1 MDDFNISSLHEAKNE
16 WATRLITILT
26 PLIAEGYVSIFNE
39 AYRLCMENKERDK
52 YLMTFQN
59 FITRVP
65 KWNQSIIEQE
75 RKRICEKS
83 KCEYLEDLISCV
95 HIIQLK
101 VLTSMRVGN
110 KQKKIS
116 INIPKIDDFIHKIY
130 INVARKLYKNV
141 YLFEVSSSNL
151 ETQKNNRAFEILIQE
166 CILLTIRDSIPIES
180 IIKSYMDETIEEEV
194 IEEIKEEIV
203 PNEELPVPAGPS
215 EAIQNNTLSK
225 LEASESASEPSKSSS
240 NVVTDPG
247 VGNVSFNDIDFA
259 RDEHNTEVKISAP
272 KTIERLEE
280 LEKQRAQKQLE
291 TNNDDDLNDSIRI
304 SDINVDLNMLDI
316 NDLNENESNSLPD
329 ILLDDIEVLE

>member
-16 WATRLITILT
+16 WAMRLITILT

-39 AYRLCMENKERDK
+39 AYKLCMENKERDK

-65 KWNQSIIEQE
+65 KWNHSIIEQE

-83 KCEYLEDLISCV
+83 RCEYLEDLISCV

-116 INIPKIDDFIHKIY
+116 INIPKVDDFIHKIY

-151 ETQKNNRAFEILIQE
+151 ETQKNNRAFEVLIQE
-166 CILLTIRDSIPIES
+166 CILLTIRESIPIES

-194 IEEIKEEIV
+194 IEEIKEEVVEEV
-203 PNEELPVPAGPS
+203 PPPADS
-215 EAIQNNTLSK
+215 EVIQNTTLSK
-225 LEASESASEPSKSSS
+225 LEACERAPEVSNSTVEP
-240 NVVTDPG
+240 V
-247 VGNVSFNDIDFA
+247 VGNVSFNDVDFA
-259 RDEHNTEVKISAP
+259 RDENNTEVKISAP

-291 TNNDDDLNDSIRI
+291 TDNDDDSNESIRI
-304 SDINVDLNMLDI
+304 SDIHVDLNMLDI
-316 NDLNENESNSLPD
+316 NDLNDAGDSNSLPD
-329 ILLDDIEVLE
+329 MLLDDIEVLE

>member
-1 MDDFNISSLHEAKNE
+1 
-16 WATRLITILT
+16 
-26 PLIAEGYVSIFNE
+26 
-39 AYRLCMENKERDK
+39 
-52 YLMTFQN
+52 MTFQN

-65 KWNQSIIEQE
+65 KWNHSIIEQE

-83 KCEYLEDLISCV
+83 RCEYLEDLISCV

-116 INIPKIDDFIHKIY
+116 INIPKVDDFIHKIY

-151 ETQKNNRAFEILIQE
+151 ETQKNNRAFEVLIQE
-166 CILLTIRDSIPIES
+166 CILLTIRESIPIES

-194 IEEIKEEIV
+194 IEEIKEEVVEEV
-203 PNEELPVPAGPS
+203 PPPADS
-215 EAIQNNTLSK
+215 EVIQNTTLSK
-225 LEASESASEPSKSSS
+225 LEASERAPEVS
-240 NVVTDPG
+240 NSTVEQPV
-247 VGNVSFNDIDFA
+247 VGNVSFNDVDFA
-259 RDEHNTEVKISAP
+259 RDENNTEVKISAP

-291 TNNDDDLNDSIRI
+291 TDNDDDSNESIRI
-304 SDINVDLNMLDI
+304 SDIHVDLNMLDI
-316 NDLNENESNSLPD
+316 NDLNDAGDSNSLPD
-329 ILLDDIEVLE
+329 MLLDDIEVLE

>member
-16 WATRLITILT
+16 WAMRLITILT

-39 AYRLCMENKERDK
+39 AYKLCMENKERDK

-65 KWNQSIIEQE
+65 KWNHSIIEQE

-83 KCEYLEDLISCV
+83 RCEYLEDLISCV

-116 INIPKIDDFIHKIY
+116 INIPKVDDFIHKIY

-151 ETQKNNRAFEILIQE
+151 ETQKNNRAFEVLIQE
-166 CILLTIRDSIPIES
+166 CILLTIRESIPIES

-194 IEEIKEEIV
+194 IEEIKEEVVEEV
-203 PNEELPVPAGPS
+203 PPPADS
-215 EAIQNNTLSK
+215 EVIQNTTLSK
-225 LEASESASEPSKSSS
+225 LEASERAPEVS
-240 NVVTDPG
+240 NSTVEQPV
-247 VGNVSFNDIDFA
+247 VGNVSFNDVDFA
-259 RDEHNTEVKISAP
+259 RDENNTEVKISAP

-291 TNNDDDLNDSIRI
+291 TDNDDDSNESIRI
-304 SDINVDLNMLDI
+304 SDIHVDLNMLDI
-316 NDLNENESNSLPD
+316 NDLNDAGDSNSLPD
-329 ILLDDIEVLE
+329 MLLDDIEVLE

>member
-16 WATRLITILT
+16 WSTRLITILT

-39 AYRLCMENKERDK
+39 AYKLCVENKERDK

-65 KWNQSIIEQE
+65 KWNHSIIEQE

-83 KCEYLEDLISCV
+83 KCDYLEDLISCV

-116 INIPKIDDFIHKIY
+116 INIPKADDFIHKIY

-141 YLFEVSSSNL
+141 YLFEVSTSNL

-166 CILLTIRDSIPIES
+166 CILLTIRESIPIES

-194 IEEIKEEIV
+194 VEEIKEEIV
-203 PNEELPVPAGPS
+203 PNEEVPSS
-215 EAIQNNTLSK
+215 EVVQNTTLSS
-225 LEASESASEPSKSSS
+225 LEESERAPEPSNSTNSKLT
-240 NVVTDPG
+240 NDP
-247 VGNVSFNDIDFA
+247 VIGNVSFNDIDFA
-259 RDEHNTEVKISAP
+259 RDENNTEVKIQAP

-291 TNNDDDLNDSIRI
+291 TDDDLNDTIRI
-304 SDINVDLNMLDI
+304 SDIHVDLNMLDI
-316 NDLNENESNSLPD
+316 NDLNDANSNSLPEM
-329 ILLDDIEVLE
+329 LLDDIEVLE

>member
-16 WATRLITILT
+16 WAMRLITILT
-26 PLIAEGYVSIFNE
+26 PLIAEGYISIFTE
-39 AYRLCMENKERDK
+39 AYKLCMENKERDK

-65 KWNQSIIEQE
+65 KWNHSIIEQE

-116 INIPKIDDFIHKIY
+116 INIPKMDDFIHKIY

-141 YLFEVSSSNL
+141 YLFEMSSSNL
-151 ETQKNNRAFEILIQE
+151 ETQKNNRAFELLIQE
-166 CILLTIRDSIPIES
+166 CILLTIRESIPIDS

-194 IEEIKEEIV
+194 IEEIKEEVV
-203 PNEELPVPAGPS
+203 PNEENPVSTPS
-215 EAIQNNTLSK
+215 EVVQNTTLSQ
-225 LEASESASEPSKSSS
+225 LEACERAPEVPSVTSEP
-240 NVVTDPG
+240 VI
-247 VGNVSFNDIDFA
+247 GNVSFNDLDFA
-259 RDEHNTEVKISAP
+259 RDENNTEVTIQAP

-291 TNNDDDLNDSIRI
+291 TNHDDDDSNENIRI
-304 SDINVDLNMLDI
+304 SDINVELNILDI
-316 NDLNENESNSLPD
+316 NDLNAVDDAKSLPD
-329 ILLDDIEVLE
+329 MLLDDIEILE

>member
-1 MDDFNISSLHEAKNE
+1 MDDFNINSLHESKNE
-16 WATRLITILT
+16 WSARLITILT

-39 AYRLCMENKERDK
+39 AYKLCMENKERDK

-65 KWNQSIIEQE
+65 KWNHSIIEQE

-116 INIPKIDDFIHKIY
+116 INIPKVDDFIHKIY

-166 CILLTIRDSIPIES
+166 CILLTIRESIPIES

-194 IEEIKEEIV
+194 VEEIKEEIV
-203 PNEELPVPAGPS
+203 PNEEVPSS
-215 EAIQNNTLSK
+215 EVVQNTTLSS
-225 LEASESASEPSKSSS
+225 LEESERAPEPSKLT
-240 NVVTDPG
+240 NDP
-247 VGNVSFNDIDFA
+247 VIGNVSFNDIDFA
-259 RDEHNTEVKISAP
+259 RDENNTEVKIQAP

-291 TNNDDDLNDSIRI
+291 TDNEDDLNESIRI

-316 NDLNENESNSLPD
+316 NDLNDADSKSLPEM
-329 ILLDDIEVLE
+329 LLDDFEVLE

>member
-1 MDDFNISSLHEAKNE
+1 MDDFNINSLHEAKNE
-16 WATRLITILT
+16 WSTRLITILT

-39 AYRLCMENKERDK
+39 SYKLCMENRERDK

-65 KWNQSIIEQE
+65 KWNHSIIEKE

-116 INIPKIDDFIHKIY
+116 INIPKVDDFIHKIY

-141 YLFEVSSSNL
+141 YLFEVTSSNL

-166 CILLTIRDSIPIES
+166 CILLTIRESIPIES

-203 PNEELPVPAGPS
+203 PNEEVPSS
-215 EAIQNNTLSK
+215 EEVIQNTTLSS
-225 LEASESASEPSKSSS
+225 LEESERAPEPSKLT
-240 NVVTDPG
+240 NDPAI
-247 VGNVSFNDIDFA
+247 GNVSFNDIDFA
-259 RDEHNTEVKISAP
+259 RDENNTEVKIQAP

-280 LEKQRAQKQLE
+280 LERQRAQKQLE
-291 TNNDDDLNDSIRI
+291 TDNEDESIRI

-316 NDLNENESNSLPD
+316 NDLNDSESNSLPD

>member
-16 WATRLITILT
+16 WAMRLITILT

-39 AYRLCMENKERDK
+39 AYKLCMENKERDK

-65 KWNQSIIEQE
+65 KWNHSIIEQE

-116 INIPKIDDFIHKIY
+116 INIPKVDDFIHKIY

-141 YLFEVSSSNL
+141 YLFEVSSPNL
-151 ETQKNNRAFEILIQE
+151 ETQKNNRAFEVLIQE
-166 CILLTIRDSIPIES
+166 CILLTIRESIPIES

-194 IEEIKEEIV
+194 IEEIKEEVI
-203 PNEELPVPAGPS
+203 NEEVPVPVSADS
-215 EAIQNNTLSK
+215 TLSK
-225 LEASESASEPSKSSS
+225 LEASERAPEPEVSTS
-240 NVVTDPG
+240 NGGSV
-247 VGNVSFNDIDFA
+247 VGNVSFNDVDFA
-259 RDEHNTEVKISAP
+259 RDENDTEVKIPAP

-291 TNNDDDLNDSIRI
+291 TNNDDDDFNESIRI
-304 SDINVDLNMLDI
+304 SDTNADLNMLDI
-316 NDLNENESNSLPD
+316 KDLNDDGDSLPD

>member
-1 MDDFNISSLHEAKNE
+1 MDDFNINSLHEAKNE
-16 WATRLITILT
+16 WSTRLITILT

-39 AYRLCMENKERDK
+39 AYKLCMENKERDK

-65 KWNQSIIEQE
+65 KWNHSIIEQE

-166 CILLTIRDSIPIES
+166 CILLTIRESIPIES

-194 IEEIKEEIV
+194 VEEIKEEIV
-203 PNEELPVPAGPS
+203 PPNEEVLSS
-215 EAIQNNTLSK
+215 EVVQNTTLSS
-225 LEASESASEPSKSSS
+225 LEESERAPEPSKLT
-240 NVVTDPG
+240 TDP
-247 VGNVSFNDIDFA
+247 VIGNVSFNDIDFA
-259 RDEHNTEVKISAP
+259 RDENNTEVKIQAP

-291 TNNDDDLNDSIRI
+291 TDDDLNDSIRI

-316 NDLNENESNSLPD
+316 NDLNDTNSNSLPEV
-329 ILLDDIEVLE
+329 LLDDIEVLE